1 MEKNLREEIRLD
13 FMSDLNKKG
22 TLIQKQKDDFK
33 DFRTNVNN
41 ELNDEIANQINDLDQ
56 LVRVKMGGGNIQS
69 LHNQSE
75 KKSKQLGTNDPEL
88 YSEIKYLTDCLRK

>member
-69 LHNQSE
+69 HHNQSE